1 MLKRHTQV
9 FTTVLRLFDMFLAFA
24 AWELAYL
31 LRFHWIDFPAASMIP
46 EHEEYL
52 KAAVFLAILAVFV
65 FSFSGVYRMHKIVHL
80 RHEYYHILRG
90 TFTLFLLTLVA
101 AFFYREFSYSRV
113 HTIYF
118 LFCYLILLFFSR
130 LITRWILQWMHARGT
145 NVEQILLIGN
155 GVTANKFINRLD
167 RLKSLG
173 IVLKGV
179 IDTGNNTKSDIPN
192 NIPKLGGI
200 DQLSQV
206 IHAHKIDQ
214 VFIALSPEEQHYL
227 PELKE
232 LLAEEWVDV
241 RIIPDLGIFRML
253 NTEVESF
260 EDMPIVTIVQSPMTG
275 WNQVL
280 KRLLDISGAFIA
292 LILFA
297 PLMLVIAV
305 VIRLTSTGPS
315 LYGQERMGLD
325 GRTFHALKFRSM
337 HYDAESQTGAVWASE
352 NDERRTK
359 FGIFLRKYSL
369 DELPQLFNVFK
380 GEMSLVG
387 PRPERPVFI
396 EQFKSQIPH
405 YMLRHKVKAGIT
417 GWAQINGWRGNTS
430 LEKRIECDLYYIERW
445 SLWFDVK
452 ILFLTLFRGF
462 FGSNAY

>member
-1 MLKRHTQV
+1 
-9 FTTVLRLFDMFLAFA
+9 
-24 AWELAYL
+24 
-31 LRFHWIDFPAASMIP
+31 
-46 EHEEYL
+46 
-52 KAAVFLAILAVFV
+52 
-65 FSFSGVYRMHKIVHL
+65 
-80 RHEYYHILRG
+80 
-90 TFTLFLLTLVA
+90 
-101 AFFYREFSYSRV
+101 
-113 HTIYF
+113 
-118 LFCYLILLFFSR
+118 
-130 LITRWILQWMHARGT
+130 MHARGT

>member
-1 MLKRHTQV
+1 
-9 FTTVLRLFDMFLAFA
+9 MFLAFA

>member
-292 LILFA
+292 LVLFA

-396 EQFKSQIPH
+396 EQFKSQIPN

-445 SLWFDVK
+445 SIWFDIK
-452 ILFLTLFRGF
+452 ILFLTIYRGF
-462 FGSNAY
+462 FGTNAY

>member
-292 LILFA
+292 LVLFA

-359 FGIFLRKYSL
+359 FGIFVLCL
-369 DELPQLFNVFK
+369 
-380 GEMSLVG
+380 
-387 PRPERPVFI
+387 
-396 EQFKSQIPH
+396 
-405 YMLRHKVKAGIT
+405 
-417 GWAQINGWRGNTS
+417 
-430 LEKRIECDLYYIERW
+430 
-445 SLWFDVK
+445 
-452 ILFLTLFRGF
+452 
-462 FGSNAY
+462 

>member
-1 MLKRHTQV
+1 
-9 FTTVLRLFDMFLAFA
+9 MFLAFA

-292 LILFA
+292 LVLFA

-387 PRPERPVFI
+387 PRPERPVLI
-396 EQFKSQIPH
+396 EEFKSKIPN

-430 LEKRIECDLYYIERW
+430 LEKRIEHDLYYIERW